1 MEGAPNH
8 PKAFGEE
15 LQRLREST
23 GLSLE
28 DIAEETKISRQ
39 ILRSLESGD
48 FRFLPQKVF
57 SRNFVTQYAAVVG
70 ADPQQ
75 LADAFEAAWERF
87 LLASGVHLQVE
98 VDDAPFVE
106 AIRWRFWLPV
116 TFAVAILI
124 VAAVVILRGS
134 APEVHLSAE
143 SRSTPMPRAVT
154 GVVPATPSM
163 LPTATEIVDEADL
176 VSILVRVHPEME
188 CWIHYRDRDGV
199 AGGKLLAGGTQERID
214 LMGPVKLTVG
224 DADAVIIEVAGVE
237 YSGLGRPGQVVHSEV
252 SSEGLV
258 VLGPRARND

>member
-1 MEGAPNH
+1 
-8 PKAFGEE
+8 
-15 LQRLREST
+15 
-23 GLSLE
+23 LSLE

-87 LLASGVHLQVE
+87 LLASGAHLQIDVE
-98 VDDAPFVE
+98 EAPFIQ

-116 TFAVAILI
+116 TIAVAILI
-124 VAAVVILRGS
+124 VAAFVILRGS

-143 SRSTPMPRAVT
+143 VRSTPMPRAVT
-154 GVVPATPSM
+154 GAISATPSM
-163 LPTATEIVDEADL
+163 LPTATEIVDEADR
-176 VSILVRVHPEME
+176 VSILVRV
-188 CWIHYRDRDGV
+188 
-199 AGGKLLAGGTQERID
+199 GTQERID

-224 DADAVIIEVAGVE
+224 DADAVVIEVAGIE
-237 YSGLGRPGQVVHSEV
+237 YGGLGRPGQVVHTEV
-252 SSEGLV
+252 SSDGLV

>member
-1 MEGAPNH
+1 MSAMEGVPNH

-87 LLASGVHLQVE
+87 LLASGAHLQID
-98 VDDAPFVE
+98 VDEAPFIQ

-116 TFAVAILI
+116 TIAAAILI
-124 VAAVVILRGS
+124 VAAVVILRSS
-134 APEVHLSAE
+134 APEVHLAAE
-143 SRSTPMPRAVT
+143 GRSTPMPRAVT
-154 GVVPATPSM
+154 RSVPATPSM
-163 LPTATEIVDEADL
+163 LPTATEIVDEADR
-176 VSILVRVHPEME
+176 VRVHPEME
-188 CWIHYRDRDGV
+188 CWIHFRDRDGV
-199 AGGKLLAGGTQERID
+199 AGGKLLAGGTEERID

-224 DADAVIIEVAGVE
+224 DADAVVIEVAGVE
-237 YSGLGRPGQVVHSEV
+237 YGGLGRPGQVVHTEV